1 MFRHFDGILKFDL
14 IFHVQKRAHPMT
26 ATIQRYDE
34 AQTARLVPY
43 DRLVDTLA
51 ATMLDYAAGRIVSP
65 ERMAVPI
72 QGGVMLSMPA
82 SAADLAMHKLVNV
95 CAGNGA
101 LGLPTIHGQVT
112 AYDATTGVPQF
123 MLDGPTVTGRRTAAV
138 SMLAIRTLH
147 AAAPREVLVIGT
159 GKQAAYHVE
168 ALAAIYPDAR
178 IRVQGSRPGRAR
190 EFCASHAAVSKQ
202 LAALDEAA
210 TPESID
216 VVIAATTSKTPVYTM
231 PARAGRLVIGVG
243 AFTADAAEIAPA
255 TIHASELYV
264 DDPAGAR
271 HEAGDFILA
280 GIDWNGVRALAVA
293 LADQAKAVDAARPA
307 MFKSVG
313 CAAWDLAACR
323 VARAVLSEESVAA
336 R

>member
-1 MFRHFDGILKFDL
+1 MFRHFSGMPMAFSNSTSEITMTDTP
-14 IFHVQKRAHPMT
+14 RAP
-26 ATIQRYDE
+26 QSFDE
-34 AQTARLVPY
+34 ARTARLVPY

-65 ERMAVPI
+65 ERMVVPI

-112 AYDATTGVPQF
+112 AYDAVTGVPQF

-138 SMLAIRTLH
+138 SMLAIRALH
-147 AAAPREVLVIGT
+147 RNAPREVLVIGT
-159 GKQAAYHVE
+159 GKQAACHIE
-168 ALAAIYPDAR
+168 ALASVYPDAR
-178 IRVQGSRPGRAR
+178 IVVQGSRPERAR
-190 EFCASHAAVSKQ
+190 AFCAAHASVSDR
-202 LAALDEAA
+202 LAALEAS
-210 TPESID
+210 TIPDSID
-216 VVIAATTSKTPVYTM
+216 VVITATTSKTPVYTM

-243 AFTADAAEIAPA
+243 AFTADAAEIAA
-255 TIHASELYV
+255 EIVHSSELYV
-264 DDPAGAR
+264 DDLAGAR

-280 GIDWNGVRALAVA
+280 NVDWGTVHALAGA
-293 LADQAKAVDAARPA
+293 LAAPSKTVDAVPPVV
-307 MFKSVG
+307 FKSVG

-323 VARAVLSEESVAA
+323 VARQILSEENDAPQ
-336 R
+336 

>member
-1 MFRHFDGILKFDL
+1 
-14 IFHVQKRAHPMT
+14 MT
-26 ATIQRYDE
+26 ATIHSFDE

-65 ERMAVPI
+65 ERMVVPI
-72 QGGVMLSMPA
+72 EGGVMLSMPA

-112 AYDATTGVPQF
+112 AYDAVTGVPQF
-123 MLDGPTVTGRRTAAV
+123 MLDGPTVTGRRTASV
-138 SMLAIRTLH
+138 SMLAIRALH
-147 AAAPREVLVIGT
+147 GAPREVLVIGT
-159 GKQAAYHVE
+159 GKQSAYHIE
-168 ALAAIYPDAR
+168 ALAAVYPQAR
-178 IRVQGSRPGRAR
+178 IVVKGSRPERAR
-190 EFCASHAAVSKQ
+190 EFCAAHASISNRLSAF
-202 LAALDEAA
+202 EADA
-210 TPESID
+210 IPDSID
-216 VVIAATTSKTPVYTM
+216 VVIAATTSKTPVYSE

-243 AFTADAAEIAPA
+243 AFTADAAEIAA
-255 TIHASELYV
+255 TTVHASELYV

-280 GIDWNGVRALAVA
+280 GVDWNAVRALSGA
-293 LADQAKAVDAARPA
+293 LAASPQTENAARA
-307 MFKSVG
+307 VMFKSVG

-323 VARAVLSEESVAA
+323 VARAVLSEEMAA
-336 R
+336 EPRG

>member
-1 MFRHFDGILKFDL
+1 
-14 IFHVQKRAHPMT
+14 MT
-26 ATIQRYDE
+26 ASIPSFDE
-34 AQTARLVPY
+34 TQTARLVPY

-65 ERMAVPI
+65 ERMVVPI
-72 QGGVMLSMPA
+72 EGGVMLSMPA

-95 CAGNGA
+95 CSGNGA

-112 AYDATTGVPQF
+112 AFDAATGVPQF

-138 SMLAIRTLH
+138 SMLAIRALH
-147 AAAPREVLVIGT
+147 HAAPRDVLVIGT

-168 ALAAIYPDAR
+168 ALAAVYPDAR
-178 IRVQGSRPGRAR
+178 IHVQGSRPGRAR
-190 EFCASHAAVSKQ
+190 AFCAAHESVSSR
-202 LAALDEAA
+202 LSALED
-210 TPESID
+210 TSIPHSID

-243 AFTADAAEIAPA
+243 AFTADAAEIASA
-255 TIHASELYV
+255 TVHASALYV

-280 GIDWNGVRALAVA
+280 GVDWRAVTALAVA
-293 LADQAKAVDAARPA
+293 LANGAKVVDMSRPI

-323 VARAVLSEESVAA
+323 VARVVLSEESGAA
-336 R
+336 H